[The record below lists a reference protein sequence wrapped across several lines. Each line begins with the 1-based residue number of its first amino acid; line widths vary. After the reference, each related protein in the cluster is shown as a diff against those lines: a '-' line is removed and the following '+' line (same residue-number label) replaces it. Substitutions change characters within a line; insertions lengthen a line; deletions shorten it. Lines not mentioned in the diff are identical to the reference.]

1 MMKMYE
7 YVGESCGLLEN
18 GRIYRGIEE
27 SGMISLYI
35 NKEFKC
41 TIDTDKV
48 VEIKNFIDSSF
59 IDSSFMDSCFIKTDI
74 HEKEFTVTI
83 EDDKISNPSH
93 YCFSNIE
100 PIQVIQEWK
109 LNFCLGNAIKYIAR
123 AGKKGDK
130 LEDLKKA
137 KQYLEFEIKRME
149 SVE

>member
-1 MMKMYE
+1 MKMYE
-7 YVGESCGLLEN
+7 FIGENVCDLEK
-18 GRIYRGIEE
+18 GCIYRGEE
-27 SGMISLYI
+27 CKVTVRLFGKKNPIGCLVGM
-35 NKEFKC
+35 K
-41 TIDTDKV
+41 DV
-48 VEIKNFIDSSF
+48 VEIKSFIDSSF
-59 IDSSFMDSCFIKTDI
+59 INATPEEIKFKEVEI
-74 HEKEFTVTI
+74 SNIKEFVNNEIT
-83 EDDKISNPSH
+83 NPGH

-149 SVE
+149 NVE

>member
-1 MMKMYE
+1 MKMYE

-41 TIDTDKV
+41 TVDTDNV
-48 VEIKNFIDSSF
+48 IEIKSF
-59 IDSSFMDSCFIKTDI
+59 IDSSFGDDI
-74 HEKEFTVTI
+74 SYKEECTVTI

-100 PIQVIQEWK
+100 PIQVIQEWQ